1 MSKEQY
7 SKSAEGLLV
16 LLGNNLINGTGSL
29 ITIDVLHKGGSI
41 FTEKGSTNQVRVKN
55 IAEDH
60 KDKYDDA
67 INAMKKMSG
76 LINYQI
82 TLIILK
88 AAKLQKNPHRIQ
100 YE

>member
-1 MSKEQY
+1 MFCIKEERFY
-7 SKSAEGLLV
+7 CERISKSGK
-16 LLGNNLINGTGSL
+16 S
-29 ITIDVLHKGGSI
+29 
-41 FTEKGSTNQVRVKN
+41 KN

-100 YE
+100 DE